1 MSYTTGT
8 NEELLYVNTSVGA
21 TLATFTT
28 EAQLNTAATMGM
40 QCKIPGGWFMAN
52 QGQTGRAFKIT
63 ALGTLAALTATTPTY
78 TFTVRGGPV
87 GPQITGPILCGS
99 GAIATVSG
107 ATTSSWMFDAV
118 CVLKTMGAGP
128 PGTGNSTLYS
138 YGRIVSN
145 GLSSTANLEVA
156 GGLTTAGT
164 LVAPGTVTTF
174 DPTIDNFI
182 NFNVACSASNAA
194 NTITLKMLQVFG
206 LN

>member
-8 NEELLYVNTSVGA
+8 NEELLYVNTSIGA

-28 EAQLNTAATMGM
+28 EAQLNTAATMFM
-40 QCKIPGGWFMAN
+40 QPKIPGGFFLQN
-52 QGQTGRAFKIT
+52 RAIKIT
-63 ALGTLAALTATTPTY
+63 AAGTLAALTATTPTY

-87 GPQITGPILCGS
+87 GPQITGPIMCGS
-99 GAIATVSG
+99 GAIATISG
-107 ATTSSWMFDAV
+107 ATTSSWLFDAV

-128 PGTGNSTLYS
+128 PGTANSTLYS
-138 YGRIVSN
+138 YGRIVCN
-145 GLSSTANLEVA
+145 GLSSTANLEVI

-164 LVAPGTVTTF
+164 LVAPGTITTF

-194 NTITLKMLQVFG
+194 NTITLKTLQVYG